1 MFLVRFRSYNIICL
15 CEWNNIVPQLAK
27 FWPVFSMRWVDCYLS
42 CQMYFLKFSSIVC
55 LKFFIYL
62 FIYLLYFLFFNF
74 FFHVLK
80 SVNLKYDSQIIIFLI
95 LINLSD
101 IDLFFGRFVEV
112 GEGIEGEG
120 NITFHPGNDCET
132 WTGNNL
138 Q

>member
-1 MFLVRFRSYNIICL
+1 MSDVLSKIFKHCL
-15 CEWNNIVPQLAK
+15 FE
-27 FWPVFSMRWVDCYLS
+27 VF
-42 CQMYFLKFSSIVC
+42 
-55 LKFFIYL
+55 YL
-62 FIYLLYFLFFNF
+62 FIYVLYFLFFNF

-112 GEGIEGEG
+112 GEGIEGKG